1 MGQIGSEVG
10 LRVRPTRVSFQKKIL
25 SNSVL
30 WQQKGGYDLSR
41 FCPGGGYLASSHG
54 GGQNEQ
60 VLKFYVSVMDE
71 VSTQL
76 QFFII
81 DQHRSFNPFE
91 LQKTRFLN
99 TGKTVSSLRITV

>member
-1 MGQIGSEVG
+1 
-10 LRVRPTRVSFQKKIL
+10 
-25 SNSVL
+25 
-30 WQQKGGYDLSR
+30 
-41 FCPGGGYLASSHG
+41 
-54 GGQNEQ
+54 
-60 VLKFYVSVMDE
+60 MDE

-99 TGKTVSSLRITV
+99 TDKTVSSLRITV